1 MEERPGYVL
10 TKKQARQFLL
20 LKHGL
25 IDGYKFSGE
34 EGVSD
39 YIRQVG
45 CIQFDPIDVCG
56 KNAELVLQSR
66 VEEFSK
72 EMLYKLL
79 YIDRKLIDYFDK
91 NMSIFR
97 IDDWKYF
104 SRHRAHYAKATR
116 SREEVNKVAD
126 EIIKIVKEKDCV
138 SSKDIDLRN
147 KVDWSWSRTT
157 LARAALETL
166 YFRGVLILHHKK
178 GTIKYYSYADEYIA
192 PEILKEPDPNKT
204 REQHLDWW
212 IARRIGAVGMLWDK
226 PSDALLGI
234 DGLKAMER
242 SNTFKRLFN
251 NNKIMKVEIES
262 IKEPFYCL
270 IQDKHLLDMVL
281 ENRKFLKRTEFIAP
295 LDNLLW
301 DRRLISKIFDFDY
314 KWEIYTP
321 IHQRKF
327 GYYVLPVL
335 HGERFIGRIEVINHK
350 KEKALIVKNLWFE
363 EDIKDCSLYNE
374 DIRGCL
380 ERFKAFNDCKSID
393 FETKIL

>member
-126 EIIKIVKEKDCV
+126 EIIKIVKEKGCV

-166 YFRGVLILHHKK
+166 YFRGILILHHKK
-178 GTIKYYSYADEYIA
+178 GTIKYYSYADGYIA

-212 IARRIGAVGMLWDK
+212 IARRIGAVGMFWDK

-281 ENRKFLKRTEFIAP
+281 EN
-295 LDNLLW
+295 
-301 DRRLISKIFDFDY
+301 
-314 KWEIYTP
+314 
-321 IHQRKF
+321 
-327 GYYVLPVL
+327 
-335 HGERFIGRIEVINHK
+335 
-350 KEKALIVKNLWFE
+350 
-363 EDIKDCSLYNE
+363 
-374 DIRGCL
+374 
-380 ERFKAFNDCKSID
+380 
-393 FETKIL
+393 